1 LRPKVG
7 DHRCRYSGDA
17 PDFPK
22 RTVVAAR
29 HWTIPLSN
37 VDLIRPMI
45 FQKTKAPAPK
55 PAIAARAPSAALA
68 IASDA
73 PTSAQREDAA
83 PAAVDIGPLLD
94 AFGQVLSAY
103 TQSSFD
109 LPGRSIADVMKEL
122 EPWRLHAVLG
132 TPVRGDEHSA
142 VADRNFNG
150 AARAFAESRRT
161 EKRLV
166 ESAMGDLRD
175 VLFTCVNRVHA
186 AVQAGLEADTATVEQ
201 MKRVETAIQGLETG
215 SVKDEVMQA
224 IKSIEHISQK
234 RRDQQQASFAAM
246 ADRVQ
251 SLGRE
256 LEEAK
261 RDSETDALTGLGNRK
276 RFEVAIERALQLHAI
291 SRTPLSLLMMDMDGL
306 KQVNDTLGHSAGD
319 AAITLFANTLAKT
332 FIHDS
337 DELCRIGGDEF
348 VALLPGTR
356 HDLAARLANRLV
368 DNVAALSANAG
379 DGPRIGAS
387 VGYSEMKPGE
397 TVSAWMERTDAAL
410 YEAKRTG
417 KGRAI
422 SA

>member
-1 LRPKVG
+1 
-7 DHRCRYSGDA
+7 
-17 PDFPK
+17 
-22 RTVVAAR
+22 
-29 HWTIPLSN
+29 
-37 VDLIRPMI
+37 MI
-45 FQKTKAPAPK
+45 FQRTKTPAPK
-55 PAIAARAPSAALA
+55 PAATAAAAGPVLVA
-68 IASDA
+68 TPASTNAVPQSDSP
-73 PTSAQREDAA
+73 PTEADF
-83 PAAVDIGPLLD
+83 GPLLD

-109 LPGRSIADVMKEL
+109 LPGRTIADVMAEL
-122 EPWRLHAVLG
+122 EPWRRHAMLG
-132 TPVRGDEHSA
+132 TPVRGDESGA
-142 VADRNFNG
+142 IADRNFNG
-150 AARAFAESRRT
+150 AARAFADSRRT

-166 ESAMGDLRD
+166 ESALGDLRE

-186 AVQAGLEADTATVEQ
+186 AVQAGLEADAATVEQ
-201 MKRVETAIQGLETG
+201 MRRVESAIQGLETG

-224 IKSIEHISQK
+224 IKSIEHISQQ

-291 SRTPLSLLMMDMDGL
+291 SRAPLSLLMMDMDGL
-306 KQVNDTLGHSAGD
+306 KTVNDTLGHSAGD
-319 AAITLFANTLAKT
+319 AAITLFADTLAKT

-356 HDLAARLANRLV
+356 LDLAAKLANRLV
-368 DNVAALSANAG
+368 DNVAALSADAG